1 MGEWSTYSLEDLL
14 MFSARTFDRL
24 VERHNRELWPW
35 HLAALAVAAAVVLL
49 LLRRDGRA
57 NRLAAALVSAGWAGA
72 GWLWLAQR
80 FATIQTGG
88 GAMAWAFA
96 VEAALLA
103 WAGVARGRLALP
115 ARLDGASRSGVA
127 LLAYGLFLHPLVAPL
142 IGRPWTRAELFA
154 VTADPTAAATLGLL
168 LAARAPW
175 YLWPIPI
182 AWCLFAGALH
192 RALAAPAWWAL
203 PAIAAVAAALALA
216 RRRRG

>member
-35 HLAALAVAAAVVLL
+35 HLAALAAAAAIVVL

-57 NRLAAALVSAGWAGA
+57 SRVAAALVAASWASA

-88 GAMAWAFA
+88 GAMAAAFA

-103 WAGVARGRLALP
+103 WVGVARGRLALP
-115 ARLDGASRSGVA
+115 ERLDFAGRAGVA
-127 LLAYGLFLHPLVAPL
+127 ILFVGLFVHPLVAPL
-142 IGRPWTRAELFA
+142 AGRPWARAELFA
-154 VTADPTAAATLGLL
+154 LAADPTAAATLGLL

-182 AWCLFAGALH
+182 AWCVFAGAVQ
-192 RALAAPAWWAL
+192 RALAAPAWWTL
-203 PAIAAVAAALALA
+203 PAIAAAAAALALA
-216 RRRRG
+216 RRRA